1 MLKKQKNQE
10 NVIMLFFVVVL
21 VCVGM
26 YIVADRS
33 IIDIIYFGV
42 LIYYFRRFLVIRK
55 RGK

>member
-26 YIVADRS
+26 YIVAERS

-42 LIYYFRRFLVIRK
+42 LIYYFRRFLIIRK